1 MGFLPVRGPV
11 VRRFIAGS
19 IAGAISEGS
28 RVVLVG
34 RIQSSVHREGELAGS
49 RLMVFVSA
57 LFILKE

>member
-1 MGFLPVRGPV
+1 M
-11 VRRFIAGS
+11 RRFIAGS